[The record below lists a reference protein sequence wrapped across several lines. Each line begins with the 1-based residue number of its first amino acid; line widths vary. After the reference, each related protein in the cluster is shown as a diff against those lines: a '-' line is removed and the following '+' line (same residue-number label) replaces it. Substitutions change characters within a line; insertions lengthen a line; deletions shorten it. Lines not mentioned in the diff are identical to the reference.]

1 MSCLVS
7 GLAGKR
13 DVIETFKKYYKI
25 ARSLIMQQEMQLQV
39 GEPPAAPTDGRWL
52 FSHRETAGPTS
63 EISIWKIFLPLKDVV
78 LEVGASEST

>member
-39 GEPPAAPTDGRWL
+39 GEPPAAPTDGR
-52 FSHRETAGPTS
+52 
-63 EISIWKIFLPLKDVV
+63 
-78 LEVGASEST
+78 